1 MQVTEITNPAQRA
14 QEFNGDLREYLTTN
28 FVIEGRTM
36 TEWKRHFFVSIPDDL
51 NFATIVR
58 LTQDIA
64 RKYQEAS
71 RFRDEFSVQLALLD
85 QGRAPRYNEAY
96 NNVRAEHDARNTGRT
111 LAAESCRAAANAALS
126 DLDDAIANQKIVKNF
141 WSETCKTL
149 VEMRKNVEIIGRA
162 LAGDS
167 YTQREMTI
175 RAGDRS

>member
-1 MQVTEITNPAQRA
+1 MDVTEITQPVAGA
-14 QEFNGDLREYLTTN
+14 TEFNAELREYLRTE
-28 FVIEGRTM
+28 FVIEGKTM
-36 TEWKRHFFVSIPDDL
+36 TEWKRHFYVNIPDDL

-58 LTQDIA
+58 LTQEIA

-71 RFRDEFSVQLALLD
+71 RFRDEFNVQLAILD
-85 QGRAPRYNEAY
+85 QGRAPRYNNAYVQAREA
-96 NNVRAEHDARNTGRT
+96 HDALNTGRT

-126 DLDDAIANQKIVKNF
+126 DLDDAIANQKIVKDF

-167 YTQREMTI
+167 YTQREMTV
-175 RAGDRS
+175 RTNDR